1 MAALSATLPH
11 APRAVHNTHSGAYE
25 QAPLSPEAHAAA
37 TVAAVFVSAL
47 HKVQRQKPT
56 SNEVVLPVC
65 AQLLA
70 LTYLRDRS
78 R

>member
-47 HKVQRQKPT
+47 HKVQRQKRLYSEFGGYQKAAAPCDQAG
-56 SNEVVLPVC
+56 NPM
-65 AQLLA
+65 
-70 LTYLRDRS
+70 
-78 R
+78 